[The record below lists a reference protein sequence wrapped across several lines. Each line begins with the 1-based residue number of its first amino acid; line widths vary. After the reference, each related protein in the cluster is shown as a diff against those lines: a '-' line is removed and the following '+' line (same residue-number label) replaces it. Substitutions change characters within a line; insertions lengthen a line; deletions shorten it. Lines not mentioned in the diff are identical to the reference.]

1 MKPYK
6 EMTVMKEFFRKNEA
20 LKVYQK
26 KEGSLLSR
34 KTKSEVTIQP
44 FQNKF
49 LTAARNILFQSIF
62 YSFYFSFFLNNL

>member
-26 KEGSLLSR
+26 KKEVYYLVKLSQ
-34 KTKSEVTIQP
+34 K
-44 FQNKF
+44 
-49 LTAARNILFQSIF
+49 
-62 YSFYFSFFLNNL
+62 